1 MVEVLPASG
10 ASRGRDVGGVVFV
23 WLTLLALGLSVTL
36 GAVDGAS
43 MGTIVPAYALLGFAT
58 LALVRGPLG
67 RVDGVLVALVL
78 ALLVWMAIAALLADR
93 GTRGLGRV
101 AQMATVLIP
110 LLLLMPLAAPA
121 AAAVRRALPAAA
133 VGGAVVAALIG
144 AELVFDAPL
153 AHALWGQYG
162 TRYNRGLVWL
172 VILAWPVAAAV
183 GPRFAFP
190 LLVAVG
196 FMVGASQSATA
207 RLAYAAGTVVAL
219 CGLLWPRATVVLV
232 AAVGCVLAF
241 GAPILFGDLERLV
254 AITVLLPSSWIE
266 RIDIWRDAYRVILD
280 APWTGHGLRMMRDA
294 ATGALPPVMA
304 QYTHLHNLMLQLWL
318 DLGVVGVLLA
328 LAVALR
334 LLFAALRLPV
344 GAMPFAA
351 ACWTAALVAVMA
363 GFEIWSEAML
373 GMFAFAAFL
382 FAAVARSV
390 DGR

>member
-1 MVEVLPASG
+1 MFRVLPASG
-10 ASRGRDVGGVVFV
+10 ASRGRDVGGAVFV
-23 WLTLLALGLSVTL
+23 WLTLLAIGLSVTL
-36 GAVDGAS
+36 GAIDGAS
-43 MGTIVPAYALLGFAT
+43 MGTIVPAYALLGFAA

-67 RVDGVLVALVL
+67 RVDGMLVALVL
-78 ALLVWMAIAALLADR
+78 TLLVWMVVAAVLADR
-93 GTRGLGRV
+93 GARGLGRV

-133 VGGAVVAALIG
+133 IGGALVAALLG
-144 AELVFDAPL
+144 VELLFDAPV
-153 AHALWGQYG
+153 ARALWGQYG
-162 TRYNRGLVWL
+162 TRYNRGLVCL
-172 VILAWPVAAAV
+172 VILAWPLAAAV
-183 GPRFAFP
+183 GPRLAFP

-196 FMVGASQSATA
+196 FMAGASESATA
-207 RLAYAAGTVVAL
+207 RLAFAAGTVVAL
-219 CGLLWPRATVVLV
+219 CALVRPRATVVLA
-232 AAVGCVLAF
+232 AAVGCALAL

-254 AITVLLPSSWIE
+254 AITVLLPSSWVE

-280 APWTGHGLRMMRDA
+280 APWAGHGLRMMRDVA
-294 ATGALPPVMA
+294 PGALPPVMA
-304 QYTHLHNLMLQLWL
+304 QYTHLHNVMLQLWL
-318 DLGVVGVLLA
+318 DLGAVGVLLA

-334 LLFAALRLPV
+334 LLSAALRLPV

-373 GMFAFAAFL
+373 GIFAFAAFL
-382 FAAVARSV
+382 FAAVARPV